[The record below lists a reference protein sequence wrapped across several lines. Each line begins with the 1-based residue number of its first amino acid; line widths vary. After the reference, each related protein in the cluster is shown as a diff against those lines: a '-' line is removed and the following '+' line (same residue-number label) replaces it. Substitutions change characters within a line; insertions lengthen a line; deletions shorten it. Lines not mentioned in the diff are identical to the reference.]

1 MIDFNATELI
11 HKHIIY
17 DLTKRTLER
26 DLNHLS
32 DIKLNRP
39 LALWMEQQIIVVQSK
54 LREVK
59 TQLGKKGIKLQAEI
73 RIDKDITEYVIL
85 DKGTEHNRRY
95 SNVALKNRVD
105 DEIKRLLNLQ

>member
-1 MIDFNATELI
+1 MIDLNAVELI
-11 HKHIIY
+11 HKSIIL

-26 DLNHLS
+26 DLNYLN
-32 DIKLNRP
+32 DIKINRS
-39 LALWMEQQIIVVQSK
+39 LTLWMEQQIIVVQNE

-59 TQLGKKGIKLQAEI
+59 SKLGKSGIKVQAEI

-95 SNVALKNRVD
+95 MNIALKNRVD
-105 DEIKRLLNLQ
+105 DEIKRLLNVQ